1 MSQER
6 KYGSQITMAP
16 NSLAESIGRNLSY
29 VRVAIHAQLRSP
41 GIPPGRGLN
50 TDRGAMSASRNQ
62 RFHPEDLRTGGGSVT
77 PPASDVVLPSK
88 AGTVSG

>member
-1 MSQER
+1 
-6 KYGSQITMAP
+6 MAP
-16 NSLAESIGRNLSY
+16 ISLAESIGCNLSY
-29 VRVAIHAQLRSP
+29 VRVAIHAQLRSL
-41 GIPPGRGLN
+41 GIPPRRGLN

-88 AGTVSG
+88 AGTVGG